1 MGNRK
6 LELLLWKKYPKNKPK
21 KVGLYLVQWED
32 GGIKYFSYDYW
43 ERECL
48 YGDLKHEN
56 YYWLTLEHCNV
67 VAFTKT
73 PKGVKYNGK

>member
-6 LELLLWKKYPKNKPK
+6 LEFLLWKKYPKNKPK
-21 KVGLYLVQWED
+21 NSGLYLVQWED
-32 GGIKYFSYDYW
+32 DGDIYFNYDHW
-43 ERECL
+43 EWESPH
-48 YGDLKHEN
+48 GDRRNEN

-73 PKGVKYNGK
+73 PEE